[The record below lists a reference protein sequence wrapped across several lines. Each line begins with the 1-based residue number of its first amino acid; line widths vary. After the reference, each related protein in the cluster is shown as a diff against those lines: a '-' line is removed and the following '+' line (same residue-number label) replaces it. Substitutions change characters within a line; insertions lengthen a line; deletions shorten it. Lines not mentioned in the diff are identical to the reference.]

1 MKTTTWILLSLSLSL
16 FFPNQVISKTV
27 GLAYVAGGCFWCVEA
42 DFEKIPGVIDVVS
55 GYTGGQT
62 ENPTY
67 KEVVKG
73 GTGHFE
79 AVKIIYDKDIINYR
93 QIMDTFWRT
102 VDPTDKQGQFC
113 DRGQS
118 YQTAIFVTNMAEKEI
133 ASHSKILAQKI
144 LGKEIVTPILNFSK
158 FFDAEDYHQDY
169 YKGENLVFTRFG
181 LVKQSKAYKYYRKGC
196 GRDARLKILWGSAAI
211 IAVD

>member
-1 MKTTTWILLSLSLSL
+1 
-16 FFPNQVISKTV
+16 
-27 GLAYVAGGCFWCVEA
+27 
-42 DFEKIPGVIDVVS
+42 
-55 GYTGGQT
+55 
-62 ENPTY
+62 
-67 KEVVKG
+67 
-73 GTGHFE
+73 
-79 AVKIIYDKDIINYR
+79 
-93 QIMDTFWRT
+93 MDTFWRT

-118 YQTAIFVTNMAEKEI
+118 YQTAIFVTNMAGKEI
-133 ASHSKILAQKI
+133 ASHSKILAQQI

>member
-1 MKTTTWILLSLSLSL
+1 
-16 FFPNQVISKTV
+16 
-27 GLAYVAGGCFWCVEA
+27 LAYVAGGCFWCVEA
-42 DFEKIPGVIDVVS
+42 DFEKIPGVIGVVS

-133 ASHSKILAQKI
+133 ASHSKILAQQI

-169 YKGENLVFTRFG
+169 YKGENLIFTRFG